1 MLSARLQETAWWLY
15 NVDFELNTDP
25 CHDWDEEVQLD
36 LEAYGY
42 CSEVLSTQLMLMSYP
57 KS

>member
-1 MLSARLQETAWWLY
+1 MLSARLQEAAWWLY

-25 CHDWDEEVQLD
+25 CHDWDEEIQLD
-36 LEAYGY
+36 LDASVY